1 MTSSIRIKRAYDC
14 GEPDDGYRVF
24 VDRLWPRGLS
34 KQTFKYDVWCKDL
47 APSTELRTWF
57 GHKVERW
64 AEFRKKYQSELH
76 TPDQIE
82 RMTGLIDAAGKQT
95 ITLVYSAKDTE
106 HNQAVVLAEEMTKI
120 SHTGH
125 KESH

>member
-1 MTSSIRIKRAYDC
+1 MTFSIRIKRAYDSR
-14 GEPDDGYRVF
+14 EPDDGYRVF

-34 KQTFKYDVWCKDL
+34 KQAFKYDVWCKDL
-47 APSTELRTWF
+47 APSTELRVWF
-57 GHKVERW
+57 GHKVDRW
-64 AEFRKKYQSELH
+64 AEFRTKYQSELH
-76 TPDQIE
+76 MPDQIE
-82 RMTGLIDAAGKQT
+82 RMAGLIDAAGNQA

-120 SHTGH
+120 SHAGH